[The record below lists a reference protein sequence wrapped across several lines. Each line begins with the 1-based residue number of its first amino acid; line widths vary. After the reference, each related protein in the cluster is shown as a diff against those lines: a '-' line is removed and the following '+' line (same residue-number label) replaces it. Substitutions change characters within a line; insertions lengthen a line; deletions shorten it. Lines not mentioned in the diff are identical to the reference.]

1 MSARQLIYGA
11 SFGPET
17 LKALGEA
24 FDAAWVELACN
35 FGDPA
40 DIENARHKLA
50 NALLS
55 VASVDSRDVDVLK
68 RAALLLVDLDYPRL
82 VLHAPAVP

>member
-24 FDAAWVELACN
+24 FDAAWVELA
-35 FGDPA
+35 
-40 DIENARHKLA
+40 
-50 NALLS
+50 
-55 VASVDSRDVDVLK
+55 
-68 RAALLLVDLDYPRL
+68 
-82 VLHAPAVP
+82 